1 MFTGIIEEIGVLKE
15 RRDGSHSC
23 ALTVRC
29 EKILE
34 GTKIGD
40 SIAVNGTCL
49 TVTKLNA
56 DSFDVDVTPETM
68 RRTAFSIVRVGS
80 KLNLER
86 ALRIG
91 DRLGGH
97 LVSGHVDFVG
107 KLIKKEQEGNAVN
120 LTFSV
125 PEQWMKYILAKGSI
139 AIDGVSLT
147 IAKKQSNSFFVSLI
161 PHTGEMTILLLK
173 QIGDPVNIECDCIGK
188 YIEQLIGHNTSSS
201 IGVTMDTLIAGGY
214 KGHYGK

>member
-23 ALTVRC
+23 TLTVRC

>member
-1 MFTGIIEEIGVLKE
+1 M
-15 RRDGSHSC
+15 
-23 ALTVRC
+23 
-29 EKILE
+29 E

>member
-23 ALTVRC
+23 TLTVRC

-91 DRLGGH
+91 DKLGGH

-188 YIEQLIGHNTSSS
+188 YIEQL
-201 IGVTMDTLIAGGY
+201 MDTLIAGGY

>member
-23 ALTVRC
+23 TLTVRC

-173 QIGDPVNIECDCIGK
+173 QIGDSVNIECDCIGK

>member
-23 ALTVRC
+23 TLTVRC

-173 QIGDPVNIECDCIGK
+173 QIGDPVNIECDCIGR
-188 YIEQLIGHNTSSS
+188 T
-201 IGVTMDTLIAGGY
+201 
-214 KGHYGK
+214 

>member
-23 ALTVRC
+23 TLTVRC

-147 IAKKQSNSFFVSLI
+147 IAKKQSTSFFVSLI

>member
-23 ALTVRC
+23 TLTVRC

-107 KLIKKEQEGNAVN
+107 KLVKKEQEGNAVN

-147 IAKKQSNSFFVSLI
+147 IAKKQNNSFFVSLI